1 MEVVAAGV
9 EGAAVPDV
17 ADRPY
22 SEGVAGVED
31 ESTGAVETTGATGEG
46 AADVGGTVGKTVHPL
61 AMDGADDCAVA
72 LAIAG
77 CVVAPGSPAA
87 PAAGEFVNVDQAGAA
102 VGAGTGSAAG
112 EANDGVVAGSTAT
125 EEGRPAPAI
134 PDFAVRS
141 VSSGPAVIAAAAAA
155 SAAGSLADASPVAT
169 GLGAAAA
176 SVSAGCAV
184 APDACGGVV
193 VSVAAV
199 VATDAKASG
208 AAMDSARDA
217 SAIDGATTFA
227 VDAGVAALASTA
239 AGFGGGAV
247 WAASDDTSP
256 SGGTADADASAACVA
271 ATFVATSGA
280 SLVMPAGVN
289 VSAPGASALRATA
302 AVSTKTAGA
311 ASIADC
317 AALANSAG

>member
-1 MEVVAAGV
+1 MEVLVAGA
-9 EGAAVPDV
+9 EGTAVPDV

-22 SEGVAGVED
+22 SDGVAGVED

-46 AADVGGTVGKTVHPL
+46 AADVGGTAGMTVHPL
-61 AMDGADDCAVA
+61 AMDGADGCAVA

-87 PAAGEFVNVDQAGAA
+87 TAAGEFVNVDQAGAA
-102 VGAGTGSAAG
+102 VGAGTGS
-112 EANDGVVAGSTAT
+112 TAT

-134 PDFAVRS
+134 SDFAARS

-169 GLGAAAA
+169 GVGAAAA
-176 SVSAGCAV
+176 SVPAGCAV

-227 VDAGVAALASTA
+227 VDAGVTALASTA

-280 SLVMPAGVN
+280 SLVMLAGVN

-302 AVSTKTAGA
+302 AVPTKTAGA

-317 AALANSAG
+317 AALADSAG